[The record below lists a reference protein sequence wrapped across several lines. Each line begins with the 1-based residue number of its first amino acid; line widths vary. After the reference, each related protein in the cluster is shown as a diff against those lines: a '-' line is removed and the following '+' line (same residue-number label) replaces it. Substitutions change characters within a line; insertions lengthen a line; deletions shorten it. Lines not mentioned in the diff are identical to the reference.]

1 MSGASRIAWTDVT
14 WNPVTGCT
22 QVSPGCDH
30 CYALRLHNIRH
41 QAWLA
46 GRFPSAPAQ
55 YHQPFAAVQVFWP
68 RITDPLHWRKPR
80 RVFVNSMSDLFHAQV
95 PTRLIAAVFA
105 VAGLA
110 PRHQFQI
117 LTKRPA
123 RMRRL
128 LTDEEFRHLV
138 RGELRR
144 VADAVAVAGIMTP
157 EFPDDWP
164 LPNVWLGV
172 SVETQEYTY
181 RIDELRET
189 PAAIRFLS
197 CEPLL
202 GPLDLTPWL
211 DRIDWVIVGG
221 ESGGPAERALVA
233 RCGWCGNGADAA
245 MCPSCHGARWLP
257 KPEALDWVRGI
268 RDQCVAAGVPYFF
281 KQWGGPRPTSGG
293 RLLDGREWNEYP
305 EAS

>member
-1 MSGASRIAWTDVT
+1 MPGKSAIEWTDAT
-14 WNPVTGCT
+14 WNPVVGCT
-22 QVSPGCDH
+22 QVSEGCSS
-30 CYALRLHNIRH
+30 CYAERIHNRRYA
-41 QAWLA
+41 AWQA
-46 GRFPSAPAQ
+46 GRYPDAPAQ
-55 YHQPFAAVQVFWP
+55 YQQPFEVVQPQWP

-105 VAGLA
+105 VAALA

-117 LTKRPA
+117 LTKRPG
-123 RMRRL
+123 RMLRL
-128 LTDEEFRHLV
+128 LTDEAFRETM
-138 RGELRR
+138 RGEMRR
-144 VADAVAVAGIMTP
+144 VADAVAVAGIITP
-157 EFPDDWP
+157 DFPDDWP

-172 SVETQEYTY
+172 SVETQEYTW
-181 RIDELRET
+181 RIDELCET

-233 RCGWCGNGADAA
+233 RCGRCGND
-245 MCPSCHGARWLP
+245 ARWLP
-257 KPEALDWVRGI
+257 KPEALDWVRGV
-268 RDQCVAAGVPYFF
+268 RDQCVAAGVPFFF
-281 KQWGGPRPTSGG
+281 KQWGGPQPTSGG
-293 RLLDGREWNEYP
+293 RLLDDREWNEYP